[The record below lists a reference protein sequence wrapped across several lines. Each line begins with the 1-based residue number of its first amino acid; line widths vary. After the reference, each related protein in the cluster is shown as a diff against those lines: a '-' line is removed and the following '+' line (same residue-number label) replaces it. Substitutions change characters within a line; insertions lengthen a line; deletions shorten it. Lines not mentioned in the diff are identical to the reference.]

1 MCANGPRDRAL
12 RPPHRRRGRA
22 AARRRRHRPD
32 HSEAVPEA
40 GGAHRLR
47 PGPVLRLALPARR
60 QRELRLR
67 AQPARGPGRD
77 HPAGR
82 GELRVRL
89 IAGARGVGARR
100 VRLPRDPRPIVRGY
114 LLRELLPERSVGSAP
129 FIRGDRRAAAPLCG
143 RGRSLPA
150 VDRSH
155 GAARRRR
162 RGVRRSIHHRRLPPG
177 DAAARPGRDRAHV
190 AGGRADRCVRTRSAF
205 GGGVVKS
212 YAIAVLPGDGIG
224 PEVTAEA
231 ERVLQAAGQ
240 RFEITFTVSHFPVG
254 AAAVEAA
261 GDPLPEETR
270 AAVRR
275 ANAVLLGAVGSPGLE
290 HAPRHLKPETGLL
303 ALRAL
308 LGVYANL
315 RPVTVLAPLVDRS
328 PLKPDRLHGVDVLIV
343 RELTGG
349 LYYGEPRGRDGSRAV
364 NTLVYS
370 TMEIERVARVAFD
383 AARRRRRLVTSV
395 DTANVLE
402 VSQLWRETVTAV
414 GREYPDVRL
423 EHLYVDYAAMRLV
436 SEPAAFDVLLTEN
449 MFGDILS
456 DEAAVLVGSLGL
468 LPSASLGAGAGLFE
482 PIHGSAPDIA
492 GKGVA
497 NPIGAI
503 ASVALLLRYGLRS
516 PEAADA
522 VDQAIGAVLDAG
534 ARTRDIA
541 AVGEAV
547 IGTREMGERITDLV
561 RNAECGVRSEGTPA
575 HSALHT
581 PHSALE

>member
-1 MCANGPRDRAL
+1 
-12 RPPHRRRGRA
+12 
-22 AARRRRHRPD
+22 
-32 HSEAVPEA
+32 
-40 GGAHRLR
+40 
-47 PGPVLRLALPARR
+47 
-60 QRELRLR
+60 
-67 AQPARGPGRD
+67 
-77 HPAGR
+77 
-82 GELRVRL
+82 
-89 IAGARGVGARR
+89 
-100 VRLPRDPRPIVRGY
+100 
-114 LLRELLPERSVGSAP
+114 
-129 FIRGDRRAAAPLCG
+129 
-143 RGRSLPA
+143 
-150 VDRSH
+150 
-155 GAARRRR
+155 
-162 RGVRRSIHHRRLPPG
+162 
-177 DAAARPGRDRAHV
+177 
-190 AGGRADRCVRTRSAF
+190 
-205 GGGVVKS
+205 VKT
-212 YAIAVLPGDGIG
+212 YTIAVLPGDGIG
-224 PEVTAEA
+224 PEVTAEG

-240 RFEITFTVSHFPVG
+240 RFGITFTLSHFPVG
-254 AAAVEAA
+254 AAGVAAA

-275 ANAVLLGAVGSPGLE
+275 ANAVLLGAVGAPGLE
-290 HAPRHLKPETGLL
+290 HAPRHLRPETGLL

-315 RPVTVLAPLVDRS
+315 RPVAVLEPLVDRS
-328 PLKPDRLHGVDVLIV
+328 PLKPDRLRGVDVLIV

-349 LYYGEPRGRDGSRAV
+349 LYYGEPRGRDAAGSRAV
-364 NTLVYS
+364 NTLVY
-370 TMEIERVARVAFD
+370 TVPEIERVARVAFE

-395 DTANVLE
+395 DKANVLE

-436 SEPAAFDVLLTEN
+436 SNPAAFDVLLTEN

-492 GKGVA
+492 GRGVA

-503 ASVALLLRYGLRS
+503 ASVAMLLRYGLRL

-522 VDQAIGAVLDAG
+522 VEQAIGTVLAAG

-541 AVGEAV
+541 AAGEPV
-547 IGTREMGERITDLV
+547 MGTREMGERIANLV
-561 RNAECGVRSEGTPA
+561 RSAECGVRSEDTPVN
-575 HSALHT
+575 SALPT